1 MIEIKSIYKTYKLKV
16 YRGLIKKYL
25 NVKALDDFSLTIN
38 DGEIVALVGRSGC
51 GKSVRGDTQ
60 AFGRQEQRLGL
71 GLDGGVLPAEQDG
84 RKLDPAPLSR
94 QQDRKIG
101 RAHV

>member
-51 GKSVRGDTQ
+51 GKSTVGNAILKLIELD
-60 AFGRQEQRLGL
+60 FEQIISG
-71 GLDGGVLPAEQDG
+71 A
-84 RKLDPAPLSR
+84 
-94 QQDRKIG
+94 
-101 RAHV
+101 RARWTRRRP